1 MPSTH
6 CCPRAF
12 LLALSSILLL
22 AACQPKYEIPAMTPE
37 ESQVIENLTT
47 RLKPRCIGRY
57 RIDPEA
63 LRLRNYFSRIVY
75 YFFKL
80 YVLFIRHD
88 KLLCLEMF

>member
-57 RIDPEA
+57 RIDLPIDFVLNPITTTKLEGVDITTLTLPARGTA
-63 LRLRNYFSRIVY
+63 L
-75 YFFKL
+75 
-80 YVLFIRHD
+80 
-88 KLLCLEMF
+88 